1 MIAICLIDTS
11 VFYSLLIDRNQGT
24 VAEFQMK
31 IEAGEGIFLPMATII
46 EMGNHIGQMPN
57 GDDRRQRAVEFV
69 AQVKLAID
77 GDSPFTAIDFVESEK
92 MLQWLDEFPDWAMQ
106 EKGLGDLSIKQDWER
121 QCELNRGR
129 RVYIWSVDGDLDG
142 YDRGPVI

>member
-1 MIAICLIDTS
+1 MIAVCLVDTS
-11 VFYSLLIDRNQGT
+11 VLYSLLIDRDQDT

-57 GDDRRQRAVEFV
+57 GDARRQRAEQFTE
-69 AQVKLAID
+69 QVKLAIE
-77 GDSPFTAIDFVESEK
+77 GESPFTAIGFVEAEK
-92 MLQWLDEFPDWAMQ
+92 MRQWLDEFPDWAMQ

-129 RVYIWSVDGDLDG
+129 RVYILSL
-142 YDRGPVI
+142 IHI